1 MLAVADLKNL
11 YEADDLQW
19 LEETIA
25 LLQSR
30 KFESLD
36 LDHLIEELED
46 LGREKRNAVA
56 SLLEQVIRHL
66 LLLQYWT
73 AQSEESG
80 VHWQGEIYS
89 FRVQLKR
96 KLTTTLRNYLAA
108 ELEPLYQDALGFVKI
123 KTQNTV
129 PFPSQCPYSL
139 EQLLAIDWLPDSIK

>member
-1 MLAVADLKNL
+1 MLAVADLNNL
-11 YEADDLQW
+11 YEVDDQQW

-25 LLQSR
+25 SLQSR
-30 KFESLD
+30 QFESLD

-73 AQSEESG
+73 AQSKESG
-80 VHWQGEIYS
+80 VHWQGEIYT

-96 KLTTTLRNYLAA
+96 KLTTTLRHYLAA
-108 ELEPLYQDALGFVKI
+108 ELETLYQDALGFVAI

-129 PFPSQCPYSL
+129 IFPSQCPYSL
-139 EQLLAIDWLPDSIK
+139 EQLLAIHWLPDIFP

>member
-1 MLAVADLKNL
+1 MLAVADLNNL
-11 YEADDLQW
+11 YEVDDLQW

-25 LLQSR
+25 LLKSR
-30 KFESLD
+30 QFESLD

-46 LGREKRNAVA
+46 LGREKGHAVA

-66 LLLQYWT
+66 LLLQYWM

-96 KLTTTLRNYLAA
+96 KLTTTLRHYLAA
-108 ELEPLYQDALGFVKI
+108 ELETLYQDALGFVKI

-139 EQLLAIDWLPDSIK
+139 EQLLAIDWLPDSVK